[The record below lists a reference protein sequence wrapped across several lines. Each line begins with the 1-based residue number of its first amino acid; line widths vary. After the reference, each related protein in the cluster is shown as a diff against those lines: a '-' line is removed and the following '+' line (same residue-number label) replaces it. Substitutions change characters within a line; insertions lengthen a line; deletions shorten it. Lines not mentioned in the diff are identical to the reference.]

1 MSKSPQPDQ
10 ILPPAAEECDYLLKR
25 AEVHRQIAE
34 NTAEGEA
41 RMIHDRL
48 SRLYEEQA
56 ALVAMVLSD

>member
-1 MSKSPQPDQ
+1 MLRSGS
-10 ILPPAAEECDYLLKR
+10 EERDYLLQR
-25 AEVHRQIAE
+25 AIVHRQIAE

-56 ALVAMVLSD
+56 SLIVMVLSD

>member
-1 MSKSPQPDQ
+1 MSKSSRPDQ
-10 ILPPAAEECDYLLKR
+10 MLPPASEERDYLLKR

-56 ALVAMVLSD
+56 ALVVMVLSD

>member
-1 MSKSPQPDQ
+1 MSKSTRPDQ
-10 ILPPAAEECDYLLKR
+10 MLRPAGEERDYLLQR

-56 ALVAMVLSD
+56 ALVAMVLTD